1 MDLLKFGE
9 NLPKKII
16 FSISILW
23 NKDINLIKS
32 DMEGNNIKFK
42 VTIKILVVDNNN
54 SNKKLVQTSVPNY
67 IKSLL
72 R

>member
-1 MDLLKFGE
+1 
-9 NLPKKII
+9 
-16 FSISILW
+16 
-23 NKDINLIKS
+23 
-32 DMEGNNIKFK
+32 MEGNNIKFEATK
-42 VTIKILVVDNNN
+42 KILVVDNNN